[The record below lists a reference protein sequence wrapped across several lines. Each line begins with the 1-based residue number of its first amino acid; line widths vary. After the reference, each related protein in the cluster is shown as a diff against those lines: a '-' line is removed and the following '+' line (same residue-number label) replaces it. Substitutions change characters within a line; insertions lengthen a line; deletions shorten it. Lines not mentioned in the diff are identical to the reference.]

1 MIFDTLTDEQRA
13 AVVADHASV
22 AAGPG
27 TGKTQLLAARVAYLI
42 ASGEDPRGILCLTF
56 TRAAAANL
64 RERIER
70 ETCQSV
76 DVFTFH
82 GFAAKHVLN
91 EGERVAT
98 ELESDAAIDSL
109 YNGPTARK
117 TVEAAHGSRKIARRH
132 EVERNILQFES
143 AAYTNTPEI
152 RLILSRLSES
162 NLVPTWALFDRFRDI
177 PAYHHVLVDESQ
189 DCTFTERHI
198 VRMTK
203 GNIFDVGDPRQSIFG
218 FRGAENECL
227 TVNVVPLTHSFR
239 FGPEIA
245 NVANRVA
252 AKFGGDPIN
261 GVGESR
267 VMPIDLAAMLDA
279 LSMGLSV
286 AVLCRTHHDCAMA
299 ALGIGEAAVH
309 VQRNPL
315 DAFSDD
321 ADKIGDVID
330 AGKIVVTTTHSFKGN
345 EASVVIVDD
354 SVFSSCD
361 SRRSCRAVTDEDFR
375 VLYVS
380 VTRAKKVLMLPEIEL
395 EHLLK

>member
-1 MIFDTLTDEQRA
+1 MKIFDTLTDEQRA

-22 AAGPG
+22 TAGPG

-70 ETCQSV
+70 ETGQSV

-82 GFAAKHVLN
+82 GFAAKHVLKD
-91 EGERVAT
+91 GERVAT

-109 YNGPTARK
+109 YKGPTARK

-132 EVERNILQFES
+132 EVERAILQFES
-143 AAYTNTPEI
+143 AAYANTPEI

-177 PAYHHVLVDESQ
+177 PAYRHVLVDESQ

-239 FGPEIA
+239 FGLAIA
-245 NVANRVA
+245 SACNVVA
-252 AKFGGDPIN
+252 AEFGGDPIE
-261 GVGESR
+261 GCDRDSTVTSEIPDRTGKTTAY
-267 VMPIDLAAMLDA
+267 LA
-279 LSMGLSV
+279 
-286 AVLCRTHHDCAMA
+286 RTHHDCAIIA
-299 ALGIGEAAVH
+299 ASTGDAAVH
-309 VQRNPL
+309 VRRDPL
-315 DAFSDD
+315 DAFSHESDR
-321 ADKIGDVID
+321 IGAAFA
-330 AGKIVVTTTHSFKGN
+330 AGKTVVSTIHGFKGSQADIVV
-345 EASVVIVDD
+345 VDE
-354 SVFSSCD
+354 SVFAATED
-361 SRRSCRAVTDEDFR
+361 DRATVEDWR
-375 VLYVS
+375 VLYVAMS
-380 VTRAKKVLMLPEIEL
+380 RARDVLVLPPERIHAFL
-395 EHLLK
+395 